1 MVTCISPSPPLKTKS
16 RRGTPI
22 LFEERGGCIQATN
35 WLKLVALPLET
46 STLKRVQ
53 PVLYATSPPFLSS
66 LFGLRQPLSCINVPN
81 QIKIVF
87 CAIRE
92 VKHCLNVNRETAGCR
107 VKFCP
112 ASFFFFLINVKARP
126 TTNEKR
132 VFRKRDPWKFDHL
145 FSAFWCQHFTMVCC
159 EQWKRTIP
167 SCKYAYVT
175 NPLIIFFYIINPA
188 IKTFLHKNLFIF

>member
-22 LFEERGGCIQATN
+22 LFEGRGGCIQATN

-92 VKHCLNVNRETAGCR
+92 VKHRLNVNRETAGCR

-112 ASFFFFLINVKARP
+112 ASFFFFFFDKCESTAND
-126 TTNEKR
+126 KR
-132 VFRKRDPWKFDHL
+132 KTGFSQTWSLKIWPFIFSFL
-145 FSAFWCQHFTMVCC
+145 MSAFHNGLLRTMKANYTV
-159 EQWKRTIP
+159 
-167 SCKYAYVT
+167 
-175 NPLIIFFYIINPA
+175 L
-188 IKTFLHKNLFIF
+188 